1 MARDR
6 NRFSPEL
13 DEEALEPLEGP
24 KVVRR
29 PRGAFQVAS
38 PASTLQSEES
48 EPRAFRRL
56 PLVLLIAAAGL
67 LAAIPFRAASPPAA
81 SRSAKGLTPPRIAPS
96 PVSLVQDEE
105 GPALPRSIP
114 FAGQERDASLV
125 AERPKPLPAPTDVA
139 PPEIPD
145 QYEPLVAP
153 TYASPSFLDPAEQQ
167 ASAVLPEHL
176 QQLARRGRWPIETRE
191 TPPEMPAAFAVPQL
205 PSLANAGD
213 TPAPTPHNDSAAT
226 PVAGRAPFTTA
237 PTSPVTTSPL
247 PNSAVPRS
255 SSPAQGT
262 RWRVYKIRDG
272 DTLESIAT
280 KFLNDPGRSHDIYRA
295 NQELLPSPNALP
307 IGTNIVVPPGY

>member
-6 NRFSPEL
+6 NRFSPEP
-13 DEEALEPLEGP
+13 DEEALESLEGP

-29 PRGAFQVAS
+29 PRGASQVAS
-38 PASTLQSEES
+38 PVSTLHAEES

-56 PLVLLIAAAGL
+56 PLVLLIAGVGL
-67 LAAIPFRAASPPAA
+67 LAAIPFRSASPPST
-81 SRSAKGLTPPRIAPS
+81 SRSTKGLTPPRIAPS

-125 AERPKPLPAPTDVA
+125 AERPKPLPAPTDAA

-153 TYASPSFLDPAEQQ
+153 THAAPSFLDSAEQQ

-191 TPPEMPAAFAVPQL
+191 TPPEMPAAVAIPQL
-205 PSLANAGD
+205 PSQANAVD
-213 TPAPTPHNDSAAT
+213 TPAPAPNHDSVAT
-226 PVAGRAPFTTA
+226 PVVGRAPLTTA
-237 PTSPVTTSPL
+237 SPSAVPTSP
-247 PNSAVPRS
+247 VPRS

-307 IGTNIVVPPGY
+307 IGTNIVVPPAL